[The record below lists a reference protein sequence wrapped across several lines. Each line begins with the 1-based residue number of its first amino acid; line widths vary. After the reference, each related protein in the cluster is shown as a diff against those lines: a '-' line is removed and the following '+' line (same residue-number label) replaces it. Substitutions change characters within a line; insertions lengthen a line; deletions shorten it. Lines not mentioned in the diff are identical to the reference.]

1 MRACAPLKA
10 SFQMR
15 LACIR
20 LLSAARKLFFQVA
33 RGPSV
38 PRAFRAPR
46 RSGPPGAPCAPVALA
61 CLVKAAPC
69 ARPSQGQARFPIFRA
84 SCAKNPTSAR
94 FYALIDGARCAQSIS
109 ARAAHP
115 LAAGSVLPGGTAT
128 KSAESQGNRLRRRC
142 AALTF
147 VCLCGVLPDAWP
159 LALPPKLRPPERMR
173 DFPPSVPQGGDATPN
188 L

>member
-1 MRACAPLKA
+1 MRPACVGH
-10 SFQMR
+10 
-15 LACIR
+15 
-20 LLSAARKLFFQVA
+20 LSAARKLFFQVA

-61 CLVKAAPC
+61 CLAKAAPC

-115 LAAGSVLPGGTAT
+115 LAAGSVLPGGPAT
-128 KSAESQGNRLRRRC
+128 KSAKSQGQAASRRC

-147 VCLCGVLPDAWP
+147 ARLCGVLPDARP
-159 LALPPKLRPPERMR
+159 QALPPKLRPPERMR
-173 DFPPSVPQGGDATPN
+173 DFPPSVPQGGNVAPKSQN
-188 L
+188 RA

>member
-1 MRACAPLKA
+1 MRPACVGH
-10 SFQMR
+10 
-15 LACIR
+15 
-20 LLSAARKLFFQVA
+20 LSAARKLFFQVA

-61 CLVKAAPC
+61 CLAKAAPC

-115 LAAGSVLPGGTAT
+115 LAAGSVLPGGPAT
-128 KSAESQGNRLRRRC
+128 KSAGKSRPSRLRRRA

-147 VCLCGVLPDAWP
+147 VCLCGVLPDARP
-159 LALPPKLRPPERMR
+159 QALPPKLRPPERMR
-173 DFPPSVPQGGDATPN
+173 DFPPSVPQGGNATPK
-188 L
+188 